1 MLLVFMKLISGAGCL
16 YYLKQEA
23 FLCFIQGMFQPL
35 EGEDFLSQVD
45 DDPPFLVTEG
55 KTYGIP

>member
-1 MLLVFMKLISGAGCL
+1 MKLISGAGCL

-45 DDPPFLVTEG
+45 DDSPFLVTEG